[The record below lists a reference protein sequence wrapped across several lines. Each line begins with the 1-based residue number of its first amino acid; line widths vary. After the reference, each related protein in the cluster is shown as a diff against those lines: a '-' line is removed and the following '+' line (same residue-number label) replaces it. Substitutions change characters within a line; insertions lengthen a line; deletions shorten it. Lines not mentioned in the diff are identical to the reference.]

1 MWSQKSDLVILMGLF
16 QLRIFY
22 DSWQSMV
29 SYVKFAFFAPVEHR
43 KYIYIYIYTYIHAY
57 IFHQSYT
64 DANIM
69 HMSCDYITIQAD
81 GALGT
86 SEV

>member
-43 KYIYIYIYTYIHAY
+43 KYIYIYIYTYIA
-57 IFHQSYT
+57 FKQPVKLRNLTSWV
-64 DANIM
+64 
-69 HMSCDYITIQAD
+69 AD
-81 GALGT
+81 SIVL
-86 SEV
+86 